1 MKRYVALLT
10 LAFFLGLGLALAEE
24 TWKPQTSCP
33 VSGKPINKEVFLDFQ
48 GQRIYFCCP
57 SCPAE
62 FQKDPEKYF
71 AQLEKD
77 HIELENI
84 QQSCPVSAEKLGEHG
99 EASVIHFKGRTVKF
113 CCPSCEKPFRADPE
127 KYLAALPGGQP
138 KQPSRT

>member
-1 MKRYVALLT
+1 MKKYVALLA
-10 LAFFLGLGLALAEE
+10 LVFFLGLGWAAAQE

-62 FQKDPEKYF
+62 FQKDPEEYF
-71 AQLEKD
+71 AKFEKE

-84 QQSCPVSAEKLGEHG
+84 QTSCPVSGEELGENPV
-99 EASVIHFKGRTVKF
+99 VIHFKGRTVKF
-113 CCPSCEKPFRADPE
+113 CCPSCEKPFRANPE
-127 KYLAALPGGQP
+127 KYLAALPGGEA
-138 KQPSRT
+138 KQSSRS